1 MTLFIRITLSL
12 LALMLINGCSTQP
25 TPADKRQTH
34 QTIEQRNDKLSQLN
48 DWQLEGKI
56 AFIQSDKRQS
66 ASINWQHQQSSNRQT
81 LDLTSYLGVNV
92 LHLESNNNRHIIA
105 FDGESYQGSNLEQ
118 LIYSITGLTLPT
130 DALSYWL
137 KGLSY
142 SINDTINY
150 HFKSKLP
157 SKITSEY
164 NNERW
169 QITYAN
175 YRQIND
181 VQLATTFTIK
191 RHDLLIKISI
201 NKWTLL

>member
-25 TPADKRQTH
+25 RQAGKLETN

-48 DWQLEGKI
+48 DWQFKGKI

-66 ASINWQHQQSSNRQT
+66 ASIIWQHQQSINKQT

-92 LHLESNNNRHIIA
+92 LHLESNNNSHIIEV
-105 FDGESYQGSNLEQ
+105 DGESYQGSNLEQ
-118 LIYSITGLTLPT
+118 LIYSLTGLTIPT

-142 SINDTINY
+142 NINDTINY
-150 HFKSKLP
+150 HFESKLP
-157 SKITSEY
+157 SIITSEY
-164 NNERW
+164 NNEHW

-181 VQLATTFTIK
+181 VQLATTFTFK
-191 RHDLLIKISI
+191 RDDLLIKISI
-201 NKWTLL
+201 NEWTLP